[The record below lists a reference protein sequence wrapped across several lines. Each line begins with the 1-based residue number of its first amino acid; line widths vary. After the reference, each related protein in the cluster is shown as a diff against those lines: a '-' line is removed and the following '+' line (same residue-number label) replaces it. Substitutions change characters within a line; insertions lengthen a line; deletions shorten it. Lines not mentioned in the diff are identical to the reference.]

1 MREGV
6 FFECNTL
13 PGSVLGKACR
23 GSTGLTML
31 ENIGC
36 YSDPANIAFCTVVS
50 IDGESTH
57 LKNFLSSTDVVTS
70 AFDERDFLLLIKS
83 VIASKTEL
91 DASEAGKLGRRAAN
105 RGGDEENLQL
115 QAPFVTT

>member
-1 MREGV
+1 
-6 FFECNTL
+6 
-13 PGSVLGKACR
+13 
-23 GSTGLTML
+23 ML

-70 AFDERDFLLLIKS
+70 AFDEHDFLLLIKS
-83 VIASKTEL
+83 VITSTAQL
-91 DASEAGKLGRRAAN
+91 GANGDVKLERQAADWD
-105 RGGDEENLQL
+105 GSQENL
-115 QAPFVTT
+115 PCTFRSR